1 MSMNP
6 YATPVPCEKRRLTD
20 KGASPALPI
29 PNHNETATDALGRR
43 LAGQFRVFLR
53 LHR

>member
-1 MSMNP
+1 MNGSP
-6 YATPVPCEKRRLTD
+6 YKSPASYVGRGLTE

-43 LAGQFRVFLR
+43 LAGQFRVFLQ